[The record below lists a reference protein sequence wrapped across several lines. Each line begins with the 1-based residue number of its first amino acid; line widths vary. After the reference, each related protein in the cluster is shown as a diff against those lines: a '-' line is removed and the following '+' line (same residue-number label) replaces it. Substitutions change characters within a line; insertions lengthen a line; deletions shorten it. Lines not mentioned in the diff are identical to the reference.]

1 MPSER
6 SGMWSSQDEAVISS
20 QRKNPKSRRR
30 RHKLQ
35 EEIHRKQGR
44 QKSEIKHLQ
53 STNDIIILRA
63 ATLDDWSGQKVS
75 E

>member
-1 MPSER
+1 MPSDR

-44 QKSEIKHLQ
+44 YESQSSQDLKGRNPKS
-53 STNDIIILRA
+53 STCSLR
-63 ATLDDWSGQKVS
+63 TT
-75 E
+75 